1 MFKQLVLGATTAG
14 DTIVVLVSFLL
25 LMVLLKK
32 FAWKP
37 LMNIMD
43 QREQTIASNIEN
55 AEIAKNEAERLAA
68 ERQEKL
74 DKTRAEAATVLN
86 KAKIS
91 AESAEKELLDAARL
105 EATRLKKDAKKEIE
119 NERKMA
125 LASVRDEVSMLSIQ
139 IAEKLISKELTNE
152 GHAQLIDKYLERLAD
167 TNEIK

>member
-43 QREQTIASNIEN
+43 QREQNIASNIEN
-55 AEIAKNEAERLAA
+55 AEIARNEAERLAA

-74 DKTRAEAATVLN
+74 DKTRSEAATILS
-86 KAKIS
+86 KAKVS
-91 AESAEKELLDAARL
+91 AESAEKEMLDAARH

-119 NERKMA
+119 NERQMA
-125 LASVRDEVSMLSIQ
+125 MASVRGDVSLLSIQ
-139 IAEKLISKELTNE
+139 IAEKLIGKELTHE
-152 GHAQLIDKYLERLAD
+152 GHAELINKYLERLAD

>member
-1 MFKQLVLGATTAG
+1 MFNQLVLGATTAG

-25 LMVLLKK
+25 LMILLKK

-37 LMNIMD
+37 LMSIMEK
-43 QREQTIASNIEN
+43 REQTIASNIEN

-86 KAKIS
+86 KAKAS
-91 AESAEKELLDAARL
+91 AENTEKELLAAAQQEVL
-105 EATRLKKDAKKEIE
+105 RLKMDAKKEIE
-119 NERKMA
+119 NERQMA
-125 LASVRDEVSMLSIQ
+125 LASVRHDVSSLSIQ
-139 IAEKLISKELTNE
+139 IAEKLINKELTNE
-152 GHAQLIDKYLERLAD
+152 GHAELIDQYIERLAD

>member
-37 LMNIMD
+37 LMNIME
-43 QREQTIASNIEN
+43 QREQNIASNIEN

-86 KAKIS
+86 KARES
-91 AESAEKELLDAARL
+91 AESAEKELLAAARV
-105 EATRLKKDAKKEIE
+105 EASRLKTDAKKEIE
-119 NERKMA
+119 NERQMA
-125 LASVRDEVSMLSIQ
+125 LASVRNDVSALSIQ
-139 IAEKLISKELTNE
+139 IAEKLIGKELTTE
-152 GHAQLIDKYLERLAD
+152 GHAELINEYIERLAD
-167 TNEIK
+167 VDETK